1 MPTEPLTDVPEK
13 TQEALLLYLRR
24 DGELTVS
31 QLCEV
36 LGVTSMA
43 VRRHL
48 TALQKDGLV
57 ESRLEK
63 KSRGRPTFKF
73 KLTGKSESLFPSGFQ
88 NLAVDLLDLV
98 FEQSGHKGVMDLLTR
113 RNARLADRLRP
124 RVADKTL
131 DERVE
136 EVSKIFSENGYM
148 TDWKKLDD
156 GNFIIYQQHCAVQE
170 LASQYRQLCVLEP
183 RLMEDLLGVKISRTK
198 YMLKDDPAC
207 AYLVH
212 SEPAVASGQILS
224 GNSRAR
230 TKTGHLSG
238 NVPV

>member
-1 MPTEPLTDVPEK
+1 MVTQQLSEVPEK
-13 TQEALLLYLRR
+13 TQEAVLLYLKRG
-24 DGELTVS
+24 GELTVGE
-31 QLCEV
+31 LVEM
-36 LGVTSMA
+36 LGVTAMA

-48 TALQKDGLV
+48 ASLQKEGLV

-63 KSRGRPTFKF
+63 KSRGRPTYKY

-98 FEQSGHKGVMDLLTR
+98 YEQAGHKGVMELLEK
-113 RNARLADRLRP
+113 RNSRLSERLKP
-124 RVADKTL
+124 RVANKSL
-131 DERVE
+131 QKRVE

-156 GNFIIYQQHCAVQE
+156 GNFIIFQHHCSVHD
-170 LASQYRQLCVLEP
+170 LANTYRQLCVLEP

-198 YMLKDDPAC
+198 YMLKDDSVC

-212 SEPAVASGQILS
+212 AEADGDLKSD
-224 GNSRAR
+224 
-230 TKTGHLSG
+230 
-238 NVPV
+238 